1 MAAPSSKSK
10 PYVVIADNISE
21 KRILV
26 CNLVEEL
33 NCVAI
38 PITSSSEIFNAI
50 RGEHVG
56 LVLLDLDFDLSQA
69 RKQNTLGE
77 IKKISPLMPV
87 VIMGHVMTPVLFRRL
102 SDRGA
107 QSFLQKPVGRNELA
121 MALYRNLW

>member
-1 MAAPSSKSK
+1 MAAPSSKTK
-10 PYVVIADNISE
+10 PHVVVAESISE
-21 KRILV
+21 KRTFV
-26 CNLVEEL
+26 SSLVEEL

-38 PITSSSEIFNAI
+38 PITSSLEIVSAI
-50 RGEHVG
+50 RDGQVG
-56 LVLLDLDFDLSQA
+56 LVLLDLDFDLSQT

-77 IKKISPLMPV
+77 IKRISPLLPV

-102 SDRGA
+102 CDRGA